1 MKTTVIPE
9 ETKKELPFPKLMI
22 AEDGKIVLFF
32 SDKVGTV
39 IDLGDNNS
47 GDRIGE
53 YSNDWHMNS
62 FQDFYGSII
71 MSNL

>member
-22 AEDGKIVLFF
+22 ANDGEIVLFT
-32 SDKVGTV
+32 SLSEGTV
-39 IDLGDNNS
+39 IELGKNTQDK
-47 GDRIGE
+47 IGE
-53 YSNDWHMNS
+53 FRRDW
-62 FQDFYGSII
+62 FCYLFVDFYGSIT

>member
-22 AEDGKIVLFF
+22 AEDGEIVLF
-32 SDKVGTV
+32 SEEKVGV
-39 IDLGDNNS
+39 IVNTKINS
-47 GDRIGE
+47 FYQIGE
-53 YSNDWHMNS
+53 YSDDWHMNS
-62 FQDFYGSII
+62 FKDFYGSIT